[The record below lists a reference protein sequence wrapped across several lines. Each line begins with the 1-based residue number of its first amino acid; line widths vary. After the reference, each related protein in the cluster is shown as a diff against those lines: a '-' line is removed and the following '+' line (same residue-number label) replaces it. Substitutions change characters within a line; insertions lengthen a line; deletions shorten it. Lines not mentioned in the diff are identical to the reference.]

1 MFISGYEI
9 KNGKNPNSN
18 ILVHSPNNLST
29 ILCKTN
35 KNSSTSQSRIRKH
48 SEKYEADT
56 MARPVYHNSKLTEQ
70 LLKNPLLRT
79 SYCTI
84 TACNALFI
92 CCNEF

>member
-9 KNGKNPNSN
+9 KNGKNPKSN

-48 SEKYEADT
+48 SEK
-56 MARPVYHNSKLTEQ
+56 
-70 LLKNPLLRT
+70 
-79 SYCTI
+79 I
-84 TACNALFI
+84 
-92 CCNEF
+92 